1 MLWRYLLL
9 TVGVFSTSM
18 SVILIR
24 MSPTQPVVLSALRL
38 LLAGGLLLPVFLRE
52 WRGHGRGFTAAHWR
66 CTLAPSLLLALHFS
80 SWSYGARLT
89 GTAQASLIVNLVPVA
104 MPFLLHWL
112 VRERINRIEIAG
124 TAIALAGVA
133 LLMLPDALAGGGD
146 FRGNFICFVSMLLVA
161 GYVALSRRNRDLPS
175 LWLYV
180 VPIYLQS
187 GLVCLVAALPW
198 LGAFGT
204 HGAREWWLVVA
215 LAVVPTILGHTII
228 NHALRH
234 IRGQVVGLFTAAQ
247 FIFPT
252 VVAYLCFDERPVA
265 RFYLASLVVIAGISL
280 VIFSAP
286 SAPPP
291 AVE

>member
-38 LLAGGLLLPVFLRE
+38 LLAGGLLLPVFLHE

-124 TAIALAGVA
+124 TAIALGEAVKVA
-133 LLMLPDALAGGGD
+133 SD
-146 FRGNFICFVSMLLVA
+146 R
-161 GYVALSRRNRDLPS
+161 
-175 LWLYV
+175 
-180 VPIYLQS
+180 
-187 GLVCLVAALPW
+187 VCLQRGITDLRNASSRLALTS
-198 LGAFGT
+198 AD
-204 HGAREWWLVVA
+204 
-215 LAVVPTILGHTII
+215 
-228 NHALRH
+228 
-234 IRGQVVGLFTAAQ
+234 Q
-247 FIFPT
+247 
-252 VVAYLCFDERPVA
+252 PVQ
-265 RFYLASLVVIAGISL
+265 RIAKRQ
-280 VIFSAP
+280 
-286 SAPPP
+286 
-291 AVE
+291 